1 MGRKKKKEIFVDL
14 NIESIGFEGVAI
26 GRDDDI
32 VHFVK
37 YAVPGDKLKAQVFK
51 KKKSFRHCRIVEM
64 YEESE
69 HRETPVCKYF
79 GQCGGCSWQN
89 IKYDEQLK
97 WKKQHVK
104 DALERIGKIEYGELA
119 DTLPAKQI
127 FNYRNKMDFSFGASR
142 WLTAEEVKDDGDIEQ
157 KDFALGLHVPGRF
170 DKVIDIDVCHIQSEF
185 GNEILDSLRKKA
197 LEFGVKAYN
206 LRSHEGFLREL
217 IIRRGIKYNQF
228 MIILVTNNPN
238 GKKETDFLKWYETEF
253 LANEKI
259 NSGYHSINSTKS
271 PVNIDK
277 LNHLKGNEYI
287 TEAILDIDYKISPYS
302 FFQTNPFQLDE
313 FISNILDYADIKSD
327 EIIWDLY
334 CGTGSITLPA
344 SKKAKKVIGIELVE
358 SSIKDAKEN
367 ARINDIENVEFHCS
381 DLHEKGIPDLLE
393 KLETPDTVIL
403 DPPRAGIHKNLL
415 NHILELAPKKVVYVS
430 CNPSTQARD
439 CQILDEKY
447 KLVKIMPVDMFPQT
461 YHIESIALL
470 ELK

>member
-1 MGRKKKKEIFVDL
+1 MGKKKKIQQIVEL
-14 NIESIGFEGVAI
+14 EIESIGFEGVAI
-26 GRDDDI
+26 GRADEI

-51 KKKSFRHCRIVEM
+51 KKKSFRHCRIVEI
-64 YEESE
+64 YEESKQ
-69 HRETPVCKYF
+69 REKPVCKFF

-89 IKYDEQLK
+89 IKYDEQLR

-104 DALERIGKIEYGELA
+104 DALERIGKIEYGELE

-142 WLTAEEVKDDGDIEQ
+142 WLTADEVTSEGDIAQ

-185 GNEILDSLRKKA
+185 GNEILETVRKKA
-197 LEFGVKAYN
+197 LELEVKAYN

-217 IIRRGIKYNQF
+217 ILRRGIKYNQF
-228 MIILVTNNPN
+228 MVILVTNIPKEPN
-238 GKKETDFLKWYETEF
+238 ENEFLEWYEKEF
-253 LANEKI
+253 LVDDRI

-313 FISNILDYADIKSD
+313 FISKILEYADIKDD
-327 EIIWDLY
+327 ETVWDLY

-344 SKKAKKVIGIELVE
+344 SKNAKKVIGIELVE
-358 SSIKDAKEN
+358 SSIKDAREN
-367 ARINDIENVEFHCS
+367 AKINGVNNVDFYCS
-381 DLHEKGIPDLLE
+381 DLHEKGIPDLLS
-393 KLETPDTVIL
+393 KLDRPDTVIL

-415 NHILELAPKKVVYVS
+415 NHILEIAPKKVVYVS